1 MIFSKLAT
9 IMEEKGIKPYP
20 LSRESKLSRTFIDSL
35 MSNDFERLSSKSLN
49 TLCHYL
55 GITSLNDLLIFEPV
69 EIYINN
75 KDEGHIE
82 LEKVVYDLRSKGN
95 IDFDFSLYV
104 DDLNIEM
111 PKIELLI
118 EIEKIK
124 YCVDVTYKLIQ
135 EEDKSLDSVSL
146 GFEVIFN
153 DLAFSENIPVNS
165 LKHLKGW
172 VFHFFSSYI
181 GKTFDT
187 YPIFARYPDELE
199 NEDIYKYQ
207 VQGNVSINE
216 ELKKIS
222 EKQDACIQLL
232 LGYLENKG

>member
-75 KDEGHIE
+75 KEEGHIE
-82 LEKVVYDLRSKGN
+82 LEKIVYNLRSKGN
-95 IDFDFSLYV
+95 IDFDFSLYIN
-104 DDLNIEM
+104 DLNVEK

-124 YCVDVTYKLIQ
+124 YYVDVTYKLIQ
-135 EEDKSLDSVSL
+135 EEDKFHDSVLL
-146 GFEVIFN
+146 GFEVIFD
-153 DLAFSENIPVNS
+153 DLSFSENIPVNS

-172 VFHFFSSYI
+172 IFHFFSSYI

-187 YPIFARYPDELE
+187 YPIFARYPKELE
-199 NEDIYKYQ
+199 NEDKYR
-207 VQGNVSINE
+207 VQDNVSISE

-222 EKQDACIQLL
+222 EKQDTYFELL
-232 LGYLENKG
+232 TRYLESQK

>member
-9 IMEEKGIKPYP
+9 IMKEKGIKPYP

-35 MSNDFERLSSKSLN
+35 MSNDFERLSSKGLN

-55 GITSLNDLLIFEPV
+55 GITSLNDLLVFEPV

-75 KDEGHIE
+75 KEDGHIE
-82 LEKVVYDLRSKGN
+82 LEKIVYDLRSNGN
-95 IDFDFSLYV
+95 IDFDFFLYV
-104 DDLNIEM
+104 NDLNIEK

-135 EEDKSLDSVSL
+135 EKDKFDDSVLL

-153 DLAFSENIPVNS
+153 DLSFSENIPVNS
-165 LKHLKGW
+165 LQHLKW
-172 VFHFFSSYI
+172 LIFHFFSSYI
-181 GKTFDT
+181 CKTFNT
-187 YPIFARYPDELE
+187 CPIFARYPQELE
-199 NEDIYKYQ
+199 NEDKYR
-207 VQGNVSINE
+207 VQDNVSISE

-222 EKQDACIQLL
+222 EKQDTYFDLL
-232 LGYLENKG
+232 IRYLDSKK